1 MSHKKRTCKLTK
13 RLADDMLIRNMAE
26 ATIDAY
32 TYHVR
37 KFADFIEKPLDQVT
51 CEDVR
56 TFQLHLIEVRKL
68 AYGSFNQAARREA

>member
-1 MSHKKRTCKLTK
+1 MTPYKKRKCQLTQ
-13 RLADDMLIRNMAE
+13 RLAEDMMIRNLAE

-37 KFADFIEKPLDQVT
+37 KFADFIEKPLEQVT

-56 TFQLHLIEVRKL
+56 TFVRRQLDRLFS
-68 AYGSFNQAARREA
+68 GN